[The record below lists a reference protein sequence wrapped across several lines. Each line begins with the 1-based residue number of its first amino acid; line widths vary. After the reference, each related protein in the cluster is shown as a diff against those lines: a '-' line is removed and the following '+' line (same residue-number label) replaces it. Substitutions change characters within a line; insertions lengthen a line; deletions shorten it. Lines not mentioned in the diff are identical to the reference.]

1 MGICDNSLDLCGRG
15 AANKENKTARLEES
29 KEGSILP
36 SFLVQC
42 AFNIIVMMQ
51 EVAKKY
57 CGQ

>member
-1 MGICDNSLDLCGRG
+1 MGICDNSLDISGRG
-15 AANKENKTARLEES
+15 AANKEGKTARLKES

-36 SFLVQC
+36 SFLVQY
-42 AFNIIVMMQ
+42 AYNIIVMMQ